1 MIHPHL
7 SLDIRILDFL
17 DKQKQTGN
25 SEVKFKRLAEE
36 YSEAQHVVPGNKT
49 NLDHDGARLVPT
61 LERLER
67 DQLIKTPIVYTYSIT
82 ELGEQKLDDIRIS
95 FT

>member
-36 YSEAQHVVPGNKT
+36 YSEAQHVVPGNKI
-49 NLDHDGARLVPT
+49 NLDHDGAQLVST
-61 LERLER
+61 LERLEKE
-67 DQLIKTPIVYTYSIT
+67 QLIKTPVTYTYSIT

-95 FT
+95 FI